1 MSDRPVLSVVVPAF
15 DEDASLPAL
24 TARLHDTLK
33 PLGIAYE
40 IVVVDDGSR
49 DRTWAVIERLH
60 REDPRVLGLR
70 LSRNFGHQHALLAGL
85 HVARGA
91 AVVTMDADLQH
102 PPEIIPALV
111 KRWSEGARV
120 VNTVRVSTADASPV
134 KRLTSRAFYRAFS
147 WLSGSTMQPG
157 GADFRLLDATVVAE
171 LRRFREPHVF
181 LRGVVQ
187 WMGFATAEV
196 AFEAP
201 ARHAGR
207 TKYSLRRM
215 AGFALGALT
224 SFSLVPLRLS
234 IVFGLLT
241 ALAAF
246 AELVY
251 VLVIALVERTAVP
264 GWASTLGVLS
274 FLFGVLFVLLGVVGE
289 YVGRIFETVKARPLF
304 IVADRLGDP
313 GGDEAPRG

>member
-1 MSDRPVLSVVVPAF
+1 VLSIVVPAF
-15 DEDASLPAL
+15 DEEASLPAL
-24 TARLHDTLK
+24 ATRLHRVLRTL
-33 PLGIAYE
+33 GVAYE
-40 IVVVDDGSR
+40 VVIVDDGSR
-49 DRTWAVIERLH
+49 DGTWAVIERLH
-60 REDPRVLGLR
+60 QDDARLLGLR

-85 HVARGA
+85 HVARGE

-102 PPEIIPALV
+102 PPELIPALV
-111 KRWSEGARV
+111 ERWRQGARV
-120 VNTVRVSTADASPV
+120 VNAVRVRTADASPL
-134 KRLTSRAFYRAFS
+134 KRITSRGFSRVFS
-147 WLSGSTMQPG
+147 WLAGSPMSPG
-157 GADFRLLDATVVAE
+157 GADFRLLDAAVVAE
-171 LRRFREPHVF
+171 LRRFREPHLF

-187 WMGFATAEV
+187 WMGFSTAEV
-196 AFEAP
+196 VFLAP

-215 AGFALGALT
+215 AGFGLGAVT
-224 SFSLVPLRLS
+224 SFSIVPLRLS
-234 IVFGLLT
+234 IVLGLLT

-274 FLFGVLFVLLGVVGE
+274 FLFGVLFILLGVVGE

-304 IVADRLGDP
+304 IVADRLGDDP
-313 GGDEAPRG
+313 GEGAR